1 MPLFALFLVLISS
14 FIHAGWNLIVG
25 SQRSSYAVLRITLV
39 VSVVGL
45 GPALAAEFWGQPF
58 PATVWAYLAAT
69 AIFQACYYL
78 GLSLGYQSGY
88 FSTVYPI
95 VRALP
100 IMLVAVVDAVRGD
113 MPTPLAWLGMGL
125 VSIGCLVIPLESL
138 RSFDIALYRNRTM
151 LWIVVAAL
159 GTVGYS
165 VLDNAAAEV
174 MPPGPLAAARYGI
187 FEFAF
192 ATPIY
197 WLFLKG
203 LGQPTAGPNSWQSWK
218 WPAIGALGLF
228 GAYWL
233 ILWSYQLTPQA
244 SYIVALRQLSI
255 VIGVAVGVFL
265 FHEPARGLRIGA
277 AFVIA
282 GGVACIALAG

>member
-1 MPLFALFLVLISS
+1 
-14 FIHAGWNLIVG
+14 
-25 SQRSSYAVLRITLV
+25 LRITLV

-45 GPALAAEFWGQPF
+45 GPALAAEVWGWPF
-58 PATVWAYLAAT
+58 PAAVWGYLAIT
-69 AIFQACYYL
+69 AVFQACYYV
-78 GLSLGYQSGY
+78 GLSTGYQSGY

-100 IMLVAVVDAVRGD
+100 ILMVAVADVVRGD

-138 RSFDIALYRNRTM
+138 RGFDIGLYRNRTM
-151 LWIVVAAL
+151 LWVLVAAL

-165 VLDNAAAEV
+165 VVDNAAAELIE
-174 MPPGPLAAARYGI
+174 PGPLAAARYGV
-187 FEFAF
+187 FEFSF
-192 ATPIY
+192 ATPVY

-203 LGQPTAGPNSWQSWK
+203 LGQPTDIPDGWQGWK
-218 WPAIGALGLF
+218 WPAIGAAGLF

-233 ILWSYQLTPQA
+233 ILWSYQLTPQT

-277 AFVIA
+277 ALVIA